1 MAASLRTFD
10 MPWPPSVNTYW
21 RHPNKGPLAGR
32 TLISERGRDY
42 RDECLKLAKVNQ
54 WPAFLSEARL
64 SVTIYAY
71 PPDKRRRDL
80 DNVLKAA
87 LDVMGHAG
95 VYGDDSQIDRL
106 EIVRKESS
114 GAVLCVS
121 VEEIA

>member
-1 MAASLRTFD
+1 MSRTFD
-10 MPWPPSVNTYW
+10 LPWPPSVNTYW

-32 TLISERGRDY
+32 TLISEKGRKY
-42 RDECLKLAKVNQ
+42 RADCVALAKTNR
-54 WPAFLSEARL
+54 WPAFVSEARL
-64 SVTIYAY
+64 SVTIHAY

-87 LDVMGHAG
+87 LDVMGLAG

-106 EIVRKESS
+106 EIVRKESP

-121 VEEIA
+121 VEQIT